1 MEPKA
6 TRNARPATKA
16 ERIAASRKEVDEATA
31 AWHKAQLEVET
42 IEKGIA
48 EATAPFKI
56 ALAKAQEE
64 ELNAQRAVELAVTR
78 LGAA

>member
-6 TRNARPATKA
+6 TRNCRPLTKA

-31 AWHKAQLEVET
+31 AWHTAQIEVET

-48 EATAPFKI
+48 DALAPFKA
-56 ALAKAQEE
+56 ALAKAKAEE
-64 ELNAQRAVELAVTR
+64 EHARKAVDLAVAR